1 MRLFIIAVLAT
12 VFNTYGNPELLEAA
26 KHGDMEQG
34 ASLMDAGTDVNIQ
47 NTPLYNTLY
56 GTDCSIPEGVR
67 FVHYPMIHPYS
78 NSLIDIFSVP
88 TEDEI
93 STETDN
99 DGSYIETSTPTS
111 TDNDDINIENKND
124 PMIIEG
130 FSGSES
136 ASITRYIFGNRS
148 DTAQIYPE
156 DVIAYSSFQF
166 IQLVKQYP
174 SAVVFD
180 EAFWGETEIRAAQGI
195 RLVYRA
201 LAYSMIPLKTVFP
214 FFTNDRVNNNL
225 KSFLTLKY
233 ANSYEQLTSREKNIL
248 SRSSGGVV
256 SYVIGLLDHIYPTTI
271 YSSLPEFNRQY
282 WSSQGLDTSANLNTA
297 RSLLHSFVTLASK
310 FNKSHDEHEKEK
322 IKQDFYSSYQQFNEL
337 NQTHVD
343 YVLQGREQALAD
355 SVSSVLE
362 EEDFSNNPILI
373 AYGAVHNLTD
383 DFIEQN
389 LYTLPF
395 SCTMPQSFTSDYFSI
410 IFSVDRYLLETSEIN
425 RQILRQFI
433 KDKWSRMNRHQRA
446 RIGKEISYNYTLVPV
461 SEKIRRILAGEPFS
475 EEEIFEF
482 VFDFFTTMSPEEAQI
497 FLQYEASLITSV
509 FSI

>member
-12 VFNTYGNPELLEAA
+12 VFNAYGNPELLEAA

-34 ASLMDAGTDVNIQ
+34 ESLMDAGTDVNIQ

-111 TDNDDINIENKND
+111 TDNDDINIENN
-124 PMIIEG
+124 PTIMEG

-136 ASITRYIFGNRS
+136 ASITRYIFGNRN

-180 EAFWGETEIRAAQGI
+180 EPFWGETEIRAAQWAK
-195 RLVYRA
+195 RTSQA
-201 LAYSMIPLKTVFP
+201 LTYITIPLKIVFP
-214 FFTNDRVNNNL
+214 FFTNDRMNNNL

-248 SRSSGGVV
+248 SRSTGGVV

-343 YVLQGREQALAD
+343 YVFQGREQALAD
-355 SVSSVLE
+355 SVSSVSE

-373 AYGAVHNLTD
+373 SYGASHNLTD
-383 DFIEQN
+383 DFTEQS

-395 SCTMPQSFTSDYFSI
+395 SCTMPQSFTSDYISI
-410 IFSVDRYLLETSEIN
+410 LVSVERYLLETNEIN
-425 RQILRQFI
+425 RHILRQFI

-446 RIGKEISYNYTLVPV
+446 EIGRGRDVSYNYTLVPV

-475 EEEIFEF
+475 EEEMFEF
-482 VFDFFTTMSPEEAQI
+482 VFNFFTTMSPEEAQ
-497 FLQYEASLITSV
+497 T
-509 FSI
+509 